1 MAADHVRAR
10 VNRFLGKL
18 KNFSYVS
25 RDGVGDVCK
34 GAIAPVLIRTE
45 QRQGRKV
52 VTVLSG
58 METFLISAEALRQ
71 VLPRCNASIL
81 VREQARVAMRTQRL
95 CRAVPCR
102 GVA

>member
-1 MAADHVRAR
+1 
-10 VNRFLGKL
+10 LGKL

-58 METFLISAEALRQ
+58 METFLISADTLRTVPTQ
-71 VLPRCNASIL
+71 YNPWHARNAH
-81 VREQARVAMRTQRL
+81 T
-95 CRAVPCR
+95 P
-102 GVA
+102 